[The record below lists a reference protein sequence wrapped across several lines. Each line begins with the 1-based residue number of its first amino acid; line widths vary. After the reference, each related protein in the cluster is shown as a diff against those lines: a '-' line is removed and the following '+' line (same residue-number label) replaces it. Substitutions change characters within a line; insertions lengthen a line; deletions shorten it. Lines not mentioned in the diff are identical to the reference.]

1 MKILAFDCSGNGCSA
16 AVLKGAGVAA
26 HEFAAMA
33 RGHAEALVP
42 MIERVLKAAGLA
54 PAALD
59 LIAVTRGPGAFT
71 GIRIGLATAA
81 GLALASGVPAL
92 GLTTFETV
100 AAAVPEALLGAGALI
115 AAIDSRR
122 EELFL
127 QRFDDAR
134 EPAGEPALVAPAH
147 WNAWLGAAP
156 VVLAGDGAGRLA
168 AALPRRPFT
177 RAPGSGIPDAAD
189 LARLA
194 FARWRPGMAAARLE
208 PLYLRGADTTL
219 ANPAAAS

>member
-16 AVLKGAGVAA
+16 AVLSGGAIAA
-26 HEFAAMA
+26 HEFRAMV

-42 MIERVLKAAGLA
+42 MIERALKTAGLA

-100 AAAVPEALLGAGALI
+100 IAAVPEALLGAGALV

-127 QRFDDAR
+127 QRFSNMR
-134 EPAGEPALVAPAH
+134 EPVGEPALVAPED
-147 WNAWLGAAP
+147 WNAWLGSAP
-156 VVLAGDGAGRLA
+156 VVLAGDGAERLA
-168 AALPRRPFT
+168 ATLPRRSFA

-194 FARWRPGMAAARLE
+194 LARWKPGMTAPRLE